1 MYISSVKDI
10 GRVKVAAP
18 GASNVTKQVLLGPA
32 NGWEGWVMRHFT
44 LGSEGFSPRHAHPWP
59 HIVYVTAGEGTLFL
73 DGANHQLEPG
83 SVAYV
88 PGDSDHQFLNRG
100 NKDFSFICIVPEEGD
115 K

>member
-1 MYISSVKDI
+1 MYISNVKEI
-10 GRVKVAAP
+10 SKAGVNAP
-18 GASNVTKQVLLGPA
+18 GAANVAKQVLVSPD

-44 LGSEGFSPRHAHPWP
+44 VGREGCSPRHSHPWP

-73 DGANHQLEPG
+73 NGDNHLLEQG
-83 SVAYV
+83 SVAFV

-100 NKDFSFICIVPEEGD
+100 DKDFSFICIVPEEGD

>member
-1 MYISSVKDI
+1 MYINNVKNI
-10 GRVKVAAP
+10 RGVAITGP
-18 GASNVTKQVLLGPA
+18 GVANVSKQVLVGPS
-32 NGWEGWVMRHFT
+32 NGWDGWVMRHFT
-44 LGSEGFSPRHAHPWP
+44 LGREGHSSRHSHPWP

-73 DGANHQLEPG
+73 DGGDNLLEPG

-100 NKDFSFICIVPEEGD
+100 EKDFSFICIVPEEGD